1 VPLAVAAGRLEQS
14 FAELTDQPNQWFLV
28 DPAGWIMMR
37 FDDDLDYKAAIS
49 DLKFLLKNSAG

>member
-1 VPLAVAAGRLEQS
+1 
-14 FAELTDQPNQWFLV
+14 
-28 DPAGWIMMR
+28 MR